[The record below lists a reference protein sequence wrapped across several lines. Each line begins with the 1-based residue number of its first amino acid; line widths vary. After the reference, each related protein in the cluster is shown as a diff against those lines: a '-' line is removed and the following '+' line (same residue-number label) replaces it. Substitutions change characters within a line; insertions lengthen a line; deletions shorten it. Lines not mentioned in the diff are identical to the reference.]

1 LLNKGKP
8 PEQWQINCILFAPN
22 AEENPVEN
30 IWLQAK
36 NLLIKLAYRCKSFA
50 IVKRLFVVFLNRQI
64 FGFPK
69 LYMYG

>member
-1 LLNKGKP
+1 M
-8 PEQWQINCILFAPN
+8 PEQ
-22 AEENPVEN
+22 NPVED

-36 NLLIKLAYRCKSFA
+36 NLLRKFAYRCKSFA
-50 IVKRLFVVFLNRQI
+50 IIQRLFVVFLNRQI